1 MIINDRDKEYSWRSK
16 KSNPQAQ
23 IDRLIH
29 KKDMVINLCEIKYS
43 NIINKNISINNFL
56 SGF

>member
-1 MIINDRDKEYSWRSK
+1 MIETRNIHGEVK

-43 NIINKNISINNFL
+43 NIINKNISD
-56 SGF
+56 

>member
-1 MIINDRDKEYSWRSK
+1 VIINDRDKEYSWRSK

-23 IDRLIH
+23 IDRLIR

-43 NIINKNISINNFL
+43 NIINKNISD
-56 SGF
+56 